1 MSPFFSIPAL
11 VAGVLVVSNCASAIG
26 QEQSSAQANRSMQLP
41 ADQAACPS
49 KWVAAGNDGAKAG
62 RYFLVSCGQRE
73 TPLAQ
78 EQSPPG
84 QDESDVQANASRQA
98 QADPPVCPSKWIAA
112 GNNGAKAD
120 RYFKVS
126 C

>member
-1 MSPFFSIPAL
+1 MARLFSIPAL
-11 VAGVLVVSNCASAIG
+11 VTGVLFVSNCASAIG
-26 QEQSSAQANRSMQLP
+26 QEQSAAQANPSMQVP
-41 ADQAACPS
+41 ADRTDCPS
-49 KWVAAGNDGAKAG
+49 RWVAAGNDGAGAD
-62 RYFLVSCGQRE
+62 RYFQDSCGRRE
-73 TPLAQ
+73 TQPAQ

-84 QDESDVQANASRQA
+84 QKESHVKANASAQA
-98 QADPPVCPSKWIAA
+98 QADPPVCRSKWIAA